1 MDMDEHEQG
10 ERVRTWLRQNGSAI
24 ITGIAVGLAGI
35 FGYQWW
41 QQSQA
46 GKRLDAAAN
55 YQTLVDAIE
64 RDDAE
69 AAGQIA
75 AGISER
81 LGNAPY
87 AGLAALRVAGER
99 AGKDDGAAL
108 ADLSRAASVKDA
120 PAIVALAKLRQARL
134 ELSAGKPE
142 SALALLGAIPAGQY
156 DGLAA
161 EVRGDALLAQG
172 KAAEAGEAYRDAL
185 TGLATGA
192 PNRFLVE
199 MKLADLG
206 LAADEAGA

>member
-10 ERVRTWLRQNGSAI
+10 ELVRTWLRQNGGAI

-41 QQSQA
+41 QQSQTN
-46 GKRLDAAAN
+46 KRLDAAAN
-55 YQTLVDAIE
+55 YQTLVDAVE
-64 RDDAE
+64 RDDVE

-75 AGISER
+75 NGIAER
-81 LGNAPY
+81 VGNAPY

-99 AGKDDGAAL
+99 AGKNEAAAL
-108 ADLSRAASVKDA
+108 ADLSKAATMKDA

-134 ELSAGKPE
+134 ELSAGKPDA
-142 SALALLGAIPAGQY
+142 ALALLAAIPADHYG
-156 DGLAA
+156 GLVA

-172 KAAEAGEAYRDAL
+172 KTAEAGEAYRDAL
-185 TGLATGA
+185 TELATGA

-206 LAADEAGA
+206 IVTDEAGV

>member
-10 ERVRTWLRQNGSAI
+10 ELVRSWLRQNGGAI

-41 QQSQA
+41 QQSQT

-55 YQTLVDAIE
+55 YQTLLDAVE
-64 RDDAE
+64 RKDVE

-75 AGISER
+75 NGMSER
-81 LGNAPY
+81 MGDVPY
-87 AGLAALRVAGER
+87 AGLAALRVAGEH
-99 AGKDDGAAL
+99 AGKDEAAAL
-108 ADLSRAASVKDA
+108 ADLSRATAVKDA

-134 ELSAGKPE
+134 ELSAGKPDA
-142 SALALLGAIPAGQY
+142 ALALLGAIPAGHY

-161 EVRGDALLAQG
+161 EVRGDALLVQG
-172 KAAEAGEAYRDAL
+172 KPAEAGEAYRSAL
-185 TGLATGA
+185 TELGTSA
-192 PNRFLVE
+192 PNRFLIE

-206 LAADEAGA
+206 QASDEAGA